1 MKREKVKL
9 LVQGVILLILG
20 VLFMMNP
27 VRQGALFLLIVG
39 SVFAFSGIVIILD
52 GIFITK
58 GVNYKVFR
66 IFEGILLGGFGLIFF
81 LRNPESG
88 AVIIIYSLV
97 WLMILMSIFNTVAIF
112 KVKNGIKWLS
122 ILLNVI
128 VIVIV
133 IGVQSLFDPQLAL
146 AIFYWTVAFQLIF
159 MGINHIT
166 LYFVLP
172 NEEAG
177 IR

>member
-9 LVQGVILLILG
+9 LVQGIILLILG
-20 VLFMMNP
+20 ILFMMNP
-27 VRQGALFLLIVG
+27 IRQGALFLLITG
-39 SVFAFSGIVIILD
+39 IFFSVSGAVVILD
-52 GIFITK
+52 GLFVTRGMKYKIFR
-58 GVNYKVFR
+58 V
-66 IFEGILLGGFGLIFF
+66 FEGVLLAGFGSVFF

-97 WLMILMSIFNTVAIF
+97 WLMILMSVFNTIAIIKF
-112 KVKNGIKWLS
+112 KSGIKWLS

-128 VIVIV
+128 VIW
-133 IGVQSLFDPQLAL
+133 IGIQSLFDPQLAI

-172 NEEAG
+172 NEEDG
-177 IR
+177 IV

>member
-1 MKREKVKL
+1 MKKEKVKL
-9 LVQGVILLILG
+9 LVQGIILLILG

-27 VRQGALFLLIVG
+27 VRQGVLFLLILG
-39 SVFAFSGIVIILD
+39 SVFAFSGVAIILD

-58 GVNYKVFR
+58 GVKYKVFR
-66 IFEGILLGGFGLIFF
+66 ILEGILLGGFGLVFF

-97 WLMILMSIFNTVAIF
+97 WLMILMSIFNTIAIF
-112 KVKNGIKWLS
+112 KVKSGIKWLS
-122 ILLNVI
+122 IALNII
-128 VIVIV
+128 VIW

-172 NEEAG
+172 NEEEG